1 MKMTS
6 QDQLKYCYYAFA
18 LCAVTTS
25 IPQMAVQS
33 FAMVF
38 SIMIIIAFYVLRRKW
53 DKETF
58 EYKEASRIIKLFWV
72 WSAIYVAGM
81 FIAGLLI
88 SSFGDMTKINEWTES
103 VVQGTAMPDEES
115 LKQVTQDY
123 MDTNFKLIISMTIL
137 CILPAQIYAALRI
150 KQGLSRIQTPPETP
164 PEAIIG

>member
-18 LCAVTTS
+18 ICAITTS
-25 IPQMAVQS
+25 IPQMMVQS
-33 FAMVF
+33 FSMIF
-38 SIMIIIAFYVLRRKW
+38 SIIIIIAFYVLRRKW

-81 FIAGLLI
+81 FVAGLLI

-103 VVQGTAMPDEES
+103 VVQGTAIPDEES

-123 MDTNFKLIISMTIL
+123 MDANFKLIISMTIL

-150 KQGLSRIQTPPETP
+150 KQGLSRIQTPRETP

>member
-1 MKMTS
+1 
-6 QDQLKYCYYAFA
+6 LLLRVCA
-18 LCAVTTS
+18 LRHHHIHSPDDRA
-25 IPQMAVQS
+25 
-33 FAMVF
+33 
-38 SIMIIIAFYVLRRKW
+38 IIFHDLFGCHDHRFYILRRKW

-72 WSAIYVAGM
+72 WSVIYVAGM

-88 SSFGDMTKINEWTES
+88 SSFGDMTKMNEWTES
-103 VVQGTAMPDEES
+103 VVQGTTIPDEES

-150 KQGLSRIQTPPETP
+150 KQGLSRIQTPPET
-164 PEAIIG
+164 ITS